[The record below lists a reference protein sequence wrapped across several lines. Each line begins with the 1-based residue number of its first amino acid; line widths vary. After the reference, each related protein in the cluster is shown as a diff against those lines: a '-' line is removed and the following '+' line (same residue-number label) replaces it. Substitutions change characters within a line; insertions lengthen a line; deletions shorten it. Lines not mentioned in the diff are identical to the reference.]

1 MNTEVMNAADPK
13 TPGPGRGAAGV
24 QQGVPP
30 AGARLMIVEDEP
42 KLAALLATYL
52 GAAGY
57 ETQCLG
63 DGRLVVPQV
72 RTAEPD
78 LILLDL
84 MLPGRDGIEIC
95 RELRT
100 FSDVPIIMVTARVEE
115 IDRLLGLELGADDYV
130 CKPFSPREMV
140 ARVRAILRRTRG
152 GIGLPGA
159 SAPVSAA
166 TRQPQDD
173 SGDPAGLKLGGRADG
188 DVPAVRLVI
197 DEDRHQV
204 HLEGRLLDLTPVEF
218 RLLAVLAAV
227 PGRVLRREGLLE
239 QLYMDHRV
247 VNDRTVDTHVKNLR
261 RKLMQVVNDRDL
273 IHSVY
278 GIGYKFEP

>member
-1 MNTEVMNAADPK
+1 MNTAAMSDA
-13 TPGPGRGAAGV
+13 AAGN
-24 QQGVPP
+24 
-30 AGARLMIVEDEP
+30 GARLLIVEDEP
-42 KLAALLATYL
+42 KLAALLAKFL

-57 ETQCLG
+57 VTSCLG
-63 DGRLVVPQV
+63 DGRLVVPAV
-72 RTAEPD
+72 RAAPPD

-100 FSDVPIIMVTARVEE
+100 FSDVPIIIVTARVEE

-152 GIGLPGA
+152 
-159 SAPVSAA
+159 SQRPVTA
-166 TRQPQDD
+166 TA
-173 SGDPAGLKLGGRADG
+173 GDAVVVDWTDADAR
-188 DVPAVRLVI
+188 PVRLSI
-197 DEDRHQV
+197 DEERHEV
-204 HLEGRLLDLTPVEF
+204 RLEDQLLDLTPVEF

-227 PGRVLRREGLLE
+227 PGRVLRRDGLLDR
-239 QLYMDHRV
+239 LYADHRV

-261 RKLMQVVNDRDL
+261 RKLMQVVKDRDL
-273 IHSVY
+273 IHAVY